1 MVDNHLA
8 CIGGLDLCFGRW
20 DTHNHP
26 LADVHPT
33 DFSRTLFPGQDYN
46 NARCLDFEDV
56 GNYISNAVSILET
69 PRMPWHDVSCFL
81 DVGVH
86 WLETRLQ
93 VHMTICGSVVLDI
106 CQHFVERW
114 NEIKR
119 RKVRFELNSCHL
131 GSVTPS

>member
-26 LADVHPT
+26 LADAHPT

-46 NARCLDFEDV
+46 NARHLDFQDV

-69 PRMPWHDVSCFL
+69 PRMPWHDVSCSL
-81 DVGVH
+81 DVRVH
-86 WLETRLQ
+86 WLETMLLGPYDDMWFRSARYLPA
-93 VHMTICGSVVLDI
+93 
-106 CQHFVERW
+106 F
-114 NEIKR
+114 R
-119 RKVRFELNSCHL
+119 RALE
-131 GSVTPS
+131 